1 MAQPLHIIPEVSG
14 VPVTDFAADND
25 FTTDAFAVGEGFSVN
40 HIFSFVTLNN
50 SVGGAPKYTLQAQN
64 NLDKWDDYPNAIN
77 ISLGDGLKGNNIE
90 YLKFRIVYNSLGVSS
105 GTLSMEM
112 TLKHPR

>member
-1 MAQPLHIIPEVSG
+1 MATPIHIIPEVSG
-14 VPVTDFAADND
+14 VPVTNFAADND
-25 FTTDAFAVGEGFSVN
+25 FTTDPFAIGDGFTLN
-40 HIFSFVTLNN
+40 HIFSFVTLDN
-50 SVGGAPKYTLQAQN
+50 STGGAPKYTLQAQN

-77 ISLGDGLKGNNIE
+77 IPLGDGLKGSNIE
-90 YLKFRIVYNSLGVSS
+90 YLKFRIVYTSSGVSS